1 MNEKNN
7 IHTDDEFI
15 RQLMQSTK
23 QQAPENLKY
32 RIMQQIETEK
42 SLLPQQTKKTRR
54 ASELLDSFKAIFGAV
69 YVLLAVLVGA
79 ALVVKGKDFLLSFEF
94 LAVLSLIV
102 LVATAFW
109 LLAQVDYRVRRRQE

>member
-54 ASELLDSFKAIFGAV
+54 ASELLDSFKAIFGTV
-69 YVLLAVLVGA
+69 YVLLAVLVGVA
-79 ALVVKGKDFLLSFEF
+79 FVVKGKGFLLSFEF

>member
-7 IHTDDEFI
+7 LHTEDEFI
-15 RQLMQSTK
+15 RQLMQLTK

>member
-79 ALVVKGKDFLLSFEF
+79 AFVVKGKDFLLSFEF

-109 LLAQVDYRVRRRQE
+109 LLAQVDTRVRRKQK

>member
-7 IHTDDEFI
+7 LHTEDEFI

>member
-1 MNEKNN
+1 
-7 IHTDDEFI
+7 
-15 RQLMQSTK
+15 
-23 QQAPENLKY
+23 
-32 RIMQQIETEK
+32 MQQIETEK

>member
-1 MNEKNN
+1 MNDKNN

-15 RQLMQSTK
+15 RQLMQSAK

-42 SLLPQQTKKTRR
+42 SLIPGETKKTRR
-54 ASELLDSFKAIFGAV
+54 ASELLESFKAIFGTV
-69 YVLLAVLVGA
+69 YVLLTVLTGVA
-79 ALVVKGKDFLLSFEF
+79 FMFKGKEFLLSFEF

-109 LLAQVDYRVRRRQE
+109 LMTQVDYRFRQKQK

>member
-42 SLLPQQTKKTRR
+42 SLIPRQTKKTRR
-54 ASELLDSFKAIFGAV
+54 AGEMLESFKAIYSTV

-79 ALVVKGKDFLLSFEF
+79 AFVVKGKDFLLSFEF
-94 LAVLSLIV
+94 LAVLFLIV

-109 LLAQVDYRVRRRQE
+109 LVAQLDYRVRRKQK